1 MKKAPLTP
9 VAAREV
15 VHLLILEELGK
26 VRAGEA
32 VALKGGV
39 NLRLFFQSV
48 RYSEDIDLD
57 GVSEFSQAVRSTIK
71 GIFRD
76 RTFSKRIRKLGIR
89 GLDPGE
95 GPNKDTSTT
104 FRFKFG
110 VVLPGDVRHPTKVEV
125 SFRPRHPGDRTVT
138 EPVPSRFVKEY
149 GIAPIPVCRYVLDAA
164 VRQKIQA
171 LGGRNLAQARD
182 VFDLHAL
189 VDGDVSDEVL
199 DFLAGALTRNQL
211 NTAHERAFSITF
223 AEYEGQVIEFLPT
236 EAREMYG
243 TQSAWDEMCLEVA
256 ALIDA
261 VIQRME
267 KA

>member
-1 MKKAPLTP
+1 M
-9 VAAREV
+9 
-15 VHLLILEELGK
+15 
-26 VRAGEA
+26 
-32 VALKGGV
+32 

-57 GVSEFSQAVRSTIK
+57 GVPEFSQAIRSTIK
-71 GIFRD
+71 GVFRD
-76 RTFSKRIRKLGIR
+76 RTFLRRIRQLGIR

-95 GPNKDTSTT
+95 GPKDTSTT
-104 FRFKFG
+104 FRYKFG

-138 EPVPSRFVKEY
+138 EPVPSRFVEEY
-149 GIAPIPVCRYVLDAA
+149 DITPIPICRYVLDAA

-189 VDGDVSDEVL
+189 VGGDVSDEML
-199 DFLAGALTRNQL
+199 GFLAGALTRNQL
-211 NTAHERAFSITF
+211 DAAHERAFSITF
-223 AEYEGQVIEFLPT
+223 AEYKGQVIEFLAT
-236 EAREMYG
+236 EARETYG
-243 TQSAWDEMCLEVA
+243 TEGAWDEMRLEAA

-261 VIQRME
+261 VIQRLE
-267 KA
+267 EE

>member
-1 MKKAPLTP
+1 MRTRPLTP

-57 GVSEFSQAVRSTIK
+57 GVPEFSQAIRSTIK

-104 FRFKFG
+104 FRYKFG

-138 EPVPSRFVKEY
+138 EHVPSRFVEEY
-149 GIAPIPVCRYVLDAA
+149 DIAPVPVCRYVLDAA
-164 VRQKIQA
+164 VRQKIHA

-189 VDGDVSDEVL
+189 VGGDVSDEVL
-199 DFLAGALTRNQL
+199 GFLAGALTRNQL
-211 NTAHERAFSITF
+211 NAAHERAFSITF
-223 AEYEGQVIEFLPT
+223 AEYEGQVIEFLST
-236 EAREMYG
+236 EAREIYG
-243 TQSAWDEMCLEVA
+243 TEGSWDEMRLEAA

-261 VIQRME
+261 VIQRLE
-267 KA
+267 EP